1 MASRDHDIGQATA
14 ASAMGK
20 IGQKSMANFP
30 PLFTQ
35 YMSLCKSP
43 NLHSRFHSMRK
54 LLCA

>member
-30 PLFTQ
+30 TLFTQ
-35 YMSLCKSP
+35 Y
-43 NLHSRFHSMRK
+43 NYVSM
-54 LLCA
+54 